1 MYEFAGRYN
10 DKDLFIKEFSYWVLL
25 VRPVPVTIGS
35 CVILLKRKC
44 PSLAELNKEEI
55 TEFIEVCNYFE
66 NSCKAMYGAVKF
78 NYHANMMKEDFVHFH
93 AIPRY
98 DKVVNRH
105 GLDWVDHDW
114 PLAEKMTKMKVEK
127 DILIKVK
134 EDFLENERNNNE
146 K

>member
-10 DKDLFIKEFSYWVLL
+10 QEDLFIKEFSYWLL
-25 VRPVPVTIGS
+25 LLRPLPVTIGS

-44 PSLAELNKEEI
+44 PSLSEVTKEEMS
-55 TEFIEVCNYFE
+55 EFLEVCRYFE
-66 NSCKAMYGAVKF
+66 KSCKTLYGAVKF

-98 DKVVNRH
+98 DKIVKRH
-105 GLDWVDHDW
+105 GIDWIDHDW
-114 PLAEKMTKMKVEK
+114 PLAEKMTKTKVEK
-127 DILIKVK
+127 DILKKVK
-134 EDFLENERNNNE
+134 QDFLENEWINHE

>member
-10 DKDLFIKEFSYWVLL
+10 QEDLFIKEFSYWLL
-25 VRPVPVTIGS
+25 LLRPVPVTIGS

-44 PSLAELNKEEI
+44 CSLSEITKEEMA
-55 TEFIEVCNYFE
+55 EFPEVCHYFE
-66 NSCKAMYGAVKF
+66 NSCKSLYGAVKF

-98 DKVVNRH
+98 NKIVKKH
-105 GLDWVDHDW
+105 GIDWVDHDW
-114 PLAEKMTKMKVEK
+114 PLAEKMTKLEVEK
-127 DILIKVK
+127 DILKKVK
-134 EDFLENERNNNE
+134 QDFLENERQNYE